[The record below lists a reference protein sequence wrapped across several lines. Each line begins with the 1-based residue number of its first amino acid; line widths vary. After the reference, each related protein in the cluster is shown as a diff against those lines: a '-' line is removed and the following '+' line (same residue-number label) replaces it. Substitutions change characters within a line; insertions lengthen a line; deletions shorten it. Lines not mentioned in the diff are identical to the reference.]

1 MKLLNEIK
9 HFNSFPRNKRFLL
22 ITSSMYALVL
32 PVIELFVGAY
42 IVSPPDGTSVLT
54 EIQKHDKINLY
65 LFYQFALYLGI
76 PICFVLNGILLR
88 RIKVTYLY
96 SLGLLLS
103 GVSMTFM
110 MSLQDLS
117 IYGVVI
123 AGFIMGAS
131 YGFYW
136 SNRDFISLEVTND
149 QNRNYYFSIDTI
161 FYTLSWIIVPV
172 FVGYIISNGTA
183 SHLYSSK
190 SAYIGVTIAVFII
203 TILAS
208 ININREK
215 YKNPTNSKLIF
226 FKYNKLWKKMILFS
240 ITKGIMQGAIM
251 IFPILLILSIIGG
264 VNMLGIIVSG
274 GQILSAIVLYFIG
287 RLTKPKHRL
296 IIYIISISFFVTAIL
311 IHATFYSVIGVI
323 IYNILQ
329 YMAKPLH
336 DVSYF
341 PTEFRVIDIVSKQE
355 NRSEYS
361 YIINHEFTLFIGRIS
376 SILIVLFCA
385 YEISADFAL
394 RFGLCFIAIVMMLSI
409 FLGKSIIEDC
419 EYQESLVNQI

>member
-1 MKLLNEIK
+1 MKLKNEIK
-9 HFNSFPRNKRFLL
+9 HFNSFPRNMRFLL

-42 IVSPPDGTSVLT
+42 IVSPPDGSAALT
-54 EIQKHDKINLY
+54 ELQKHDKINLY

-76 PICFVLNGILLR
+76 PICFVLNGYLLR
-88 RIKVTYLY
+88 KVKVTYLY

-103 GVSMTFM
+103 GVSMIFM
-110 MSLQDLS
+110 MSLKDLN

-123 AGFIMGAS
+123 AGLIMGAS

-172 FVGYIISNGTA
+172 IVGYIISNGPI

-190 SAYIGVTIAVFII
+190 SAYIGITIVVFII

-215 YKNPTNSKLIF
+215 FNNPKHSQLF
-226 FKYNKLWKKMILFS
+226 FFRYNKLWKKMILFS
-240 ITKGIMQGAIM
+240 ITKGVMQGAIM

-264 VNMLGIIVSG
+264 VNMLGVIVSG
-274 GQILSAIVLYFIG
+274 GQILSAIVLYLIG
-287 RLTKPKHRL
+287 RLAKPKHRL
-296 IIYIISISFFVTAIL
+296 VIYIISITFFVTAIL
-311 IHATFYSVIGVI
+311 IQATFYSVIGVI
-323 IYNILQ
+323 VYNILQ
-329 YMAKPLH
+329 YMARPLH

-376 SILIVLFCA
+376 SILIVLFGA
-385 YEISADFAL
+385 YEVSADFAL
-394 RFGLCFIAIVMMLSI
+394 RYGLCFIAIVMILSV

-419 EYQESLVNQI
+419 NREEALIR

>member
-1 MKLLNEIK
+1 MKLKNEIK
-9 HFNSFPRNKRFLL
+9 HFNSFPRNMRFLL

-42 IVSPPDGTSVLT
+42 IVSPPDGSAALT
-54 EIQKHDKINLY
+54 ELQKHDKINLY

-76 PICFVLNGILLR
+76 PICFVLNGYLLR
-88 RIKVTYLY
+88 KVKVTYLY

-103 GVSMTFM
+103 GVSMIFM
-110 MSLQDLS
+110 MSLKDLN
-117 IYGVVI
+117 IYGVVM
-123 AGFIMGAS
+123 AGLIMGAS

-161 FYTLSWIIVPV
+161 FYTLSWIMVPV
-172 FVGYIISNGTA
+172 IVGYIISNGPL

-190 SAYIGVTIAVFII
+190 SAYIGITIVVFII

-208 ININREK
+208 ININREN
-215 YKNPTNSKLIF
+215 YKNPEHSQLIF

-274 GQILSAIVLYFIG
+274 GQILSAIVLYLIG
-287 RLTKPKHRL
+287 RLAKPKHRL
-296 IIYIISISFFVTAIL
+296 IIYIISITFFVTAIL

-323 IYNILQ
+323 FYNILQ

-376 SILIVLFCA
+376 SILIVLFGA
-385 YEISADFAL
+385 YEVSADFAL
-394 RFGLCFIAIVMMLSI
+394 RYGLCFIAIVMILSV

-419 EYQESLVNQI
+419 NREEALIR

>member
-1 MKLLNEIK
+1 
-9 HFNSFPRNKRFLL
+9 
-22 ITSSMYALVL
+22 
-32 PVIELFVGAY
+32 
-42 IVSPPDGTSVLT
+42 
-54 EIQKHDKINLY
+54 
-65 LFYQFALYLGI
+65 
-76 PICFVLNGILLR
+76 
-88 RIKVTYLY
+88 LY

-103 GVSMTFM
+103 GVSMIFM
-110 MSLQDLS
+110 MSLKDLN

-123 AGFIMGAS
+123 AGLIMGAS

-172 FVGYIISNGTA
+172 FVGFIISNGPSTN
-183 SHLYSSK
+183 LYSTK
-190 SAYIGVTIAVFII
+190 SAYVGVTIAVFII

-208 ININREK
+208 ININREN
-215 YKNPTNSKLIF
+215 YKNPEHSQLIF

-274 GQILSAIVLYFIG
+274 GQILSAIVLYLIG
-287 RLTKPKHRL
+287 RLAKPKHRL
-296 IIYIISISFFVTAIL
+296 IIYIISITFFVTAIL

-323 IYNILQ
+323 FYNILQ

-376 SILIVLFCA
+376 SILIVLFGA
-385 YEISADFAL
+385 YEVSADFAL
-394 RFGLCFIAIVMMLSI
+394 RYGLCFIAIVMILSV

-419 EYQESLVNQI
+419 NREEALIR